1 MVAPPI
7 AAILFSPGTISPGW
21 NSHPVE
27 RPLLCTRR
35 SEEDS
40 EMHYCSRVLPGFTCR
55 TWLTSPRRVFS
66 ILPFTSL
73 AKSASSSTSR
83 WAVIIGVLEEEQR
96 TFFSHGS
103 FNTFLLLAIIN
114 HPTSSD
120 LLGPRTHL
128 HLPSPPLKRREK
140 KGLFHRKVVP
150 PMWLLYL
157 MFLEALIISLMRGT
171 PRVMFMEA
179 TPAKWKVLRVIW
191 VPGSPMLW
199 AQRAPT
205 AEPGSIWA
213 LGGRCRQE
221 HRKVF
226 KSNIYNSIL
235 SSFILLSAH
244 AQN

>member
-1 MVAPPI
+1 M
-7 AAILFSPGTISPGW
+7 S
-21 NSHPVE
+21 
-27 RPLLCTRR
+27 RDYRR
-35 SEEDS
+35 AGGGAED
-40 EMHYCSRVLPGFTCR
+40 F
-55 TWLTSPRRVFS
+55 
-66 ILPFTSL
+66 
-73 AKSASSSTSR
+73 
-83 WAVIIGVLEEEQR
+83 
-96 TFFSHGS
+96 FFSHGS

-120 LLGPRTHL
+120 LLGPRTRL
-128 HLPSPPLKRREK
+128 YLPLPPLKRRDK
-140 KGLFHRKVVP
+140 KGLFHRKVIP

-213 LGGRCRQE
+213 LCGRCRQE
-221 HRKVF
+221 LK
-226 KSNIYNSIL
+226 KSLNPTFTIWFCPL
-235 SSFILLSAH
+235 SFYFRHMLRINWLLCLNLLFLWA
-244 AQN
+244 AKKLEDLKTD

>member
-1 MVAPPI
+1 MVEPPI
-7 AAILFSPGTISPGW
+7 AAILFSPVTISQGW
-21 NSHPVE
+21 NSHRVE
-27 RPLLCTRR
+27 RPLLCTPR

-40 EMHYCSRVLPGFTCR
+40 EMHYCGRVLPGLWMGRHLRHDTCR

-83 WAVIIGVLEEEQR
+83 WAVIIGVLKEEQKG
-96 TFFSHGS
+96 FSTDHLHI
-103 FNTFLLLAIIN
+103 LLLAIIN

-120 LLGPRTHL
+120 LLGPRTRL
-128 HLPSPPLKRREK
+128 YVPSPPLP
-140 KGLFHRKVVP
+140 LFRQVVP
-150 PMWLLYL
+150 PIWLYL

-221 HRKVF
+221 HRKVL
-226 KSNIYNSIL
+226 KSNIYNPTL

-244 AQN
+244 ASQN